1 MYPLPSLKEANDM
14 RRLLPTFLVLLSIG
28 TLARPAHCQNRGGF
42 TLLLS
47 MGYGL
52 QNGAVGE
59 GTSEGLD
66 GLNLGIGGF
75 VSKDVA
81 LMFRISG
88 TSVTHDNP
96 PGYGQTDVI
105 SGVAAFDVQWWA
117 SERLNFEFG
126 GGLGLLSIGS
136 YDSQGLGLLACV
148 GYSVLLRG
156 KYSLQI
162 GIEDAL
168 MFNDDYSVQN
178 VGFNLGFQFL

>member
-1 MYPLPSLKEANDM
+1 M
-14 RRLLPTFLVLLSIG
+14 RRLLATFLLLFSILLS
-28 TLARPAHCQNRGGF
+28 ARPACCQERGGF

-52 QNGAVGE
+52 QNGGAGE
-59 GTSEGLD
+59 GTSEGLA

-88 TSVTHDNP
+88 TQASYDQ
-96 PGYGQTDVI
+96 PGYGSTDVT
-105 SGVAAFDVQWWA
+105 SGVGAFDVQWWA
-117 SERLNFEFG
+117 TKRLNFEFG
-126 GGLGLLSIGS
+126 GGFGFVSNS
-136 YDSQGLGLLACV
+136 RDERGLGLLACV
-148 GYSVLLRG
+148 GYTVLLRG

-168 MFNDDYSVQN
+168 MTNDNFTVQN
-178 VGFNLGFQFL
+178 VGFNIGFQFL